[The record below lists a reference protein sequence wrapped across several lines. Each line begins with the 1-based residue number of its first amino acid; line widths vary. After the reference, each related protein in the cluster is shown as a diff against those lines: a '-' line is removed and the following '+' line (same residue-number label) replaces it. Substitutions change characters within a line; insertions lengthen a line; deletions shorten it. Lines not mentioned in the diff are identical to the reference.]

1 LERKVVI
8 SIWQGRGERQIIEA
22 IYNYDLKSIH
32 RDNPVEENPGASIGA
47 LIYPDDAKDIE

>member
-1 LERKVVI
+1 VVI